1 MVGKIARHSSGQT
14 RSRDII
20 TIADKRSDWT
30 HSTCDEWTLILYW
43 SSHVATIMV
52 IPAFKLS
59 KKIMIHQPPHNKW
72 SLGALDFSGGFL
84 KLCAKCEFSS
94 GLSKRIVPIFDK
106 IEFENEYRLFLFIIE
121 IRQGVFDIKSE
132 RGKPAQPKNLSET

>member
-30 HSTCDEWTLILYW
+30 HNTCDEWTLILYW

-52 IPAFKLS
+52 IPAFKLYLDVS
-59 KKIMIHQPPHNKW
+59 KRIMIHQPSHNKW
-72 SLGALDFSGGFL
+72 SRGALDFS
-84 KLCAKCEFSS
+84 
-94 GLSKRIVPIFDK
+94 
-106 IEFENEYRLFLFIIE
+106 
-121 IRQGVFDIKSE
+121 
-132 RGKPAQPKNLSET
+132 

>member
-1 MVGKIARHSSGQT
+1 MVGKIARHSSKPT

-43 SSHVATIMV
+43 SSHVATITV

-59 KKIMIHQPPHNKW
+59 VDISKRIMIHHHQSPHNKW

-106 IEFENEYRLFLFIIE
+106 IEFENKYRLFLFIVE
-121 IRQGVFDIKSE
+121 SSKA
-132 RGKPAQPKNLSET
+132 PTYPN